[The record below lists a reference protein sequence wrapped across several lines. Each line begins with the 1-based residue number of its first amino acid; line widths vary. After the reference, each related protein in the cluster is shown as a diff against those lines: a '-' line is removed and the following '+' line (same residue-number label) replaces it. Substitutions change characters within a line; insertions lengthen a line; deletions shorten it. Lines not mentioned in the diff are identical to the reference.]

1 MYLSPYETTPTY
13 RNVHNKFS
21 VSYLLNLVLVD
32 EEDRRYFKQQ
42 EIVLYRLAD
51 SAQVCS
57 GLSVSNCTV
66 IVPKGNV
73 ESYAGSEEGTA
84 AVGSLRKPWTA
95 LCCNLHLEML
105 GGARST

>member
-1 MYLSPYETTPTY
+1 MRHQPSDRLHRLYLSPYETTPTY

-51 SAQVCS
+51 SAQVRLLSYICS
-57 GLSVSNCTV
+57 CV
-66 IVPKGNV
+66 IISRVMV
-73 ESYAGSEEGTA
+73 WASRWEE
-84 AVGSLRKPWTA
+84 
-95 LCCNLHLEML
+95 
-105 GGARST
+105 